1 MVLFGFSI
9 GRQIERIEL
18 AATCPDCGRLS
29 LEIWMSKGPCPHC
42 ENKPSATEMID

>member
-1 MVLFGFSI
+1 MNHEEKVLAILESMEF
-9 GRQIERIEL
+9 

-29 LEIWMSKGPCPHC
+29 LEIWMAKGPCPHC